1 MASTSQFDDALCD
14 RPVHSGLA
22 AVLILDA
29 DGDSEKFEVQLHE
42 GTFKGHRI
50 DPPSLDVHVSK
61 NQLVEMYTQMTCV
74 SIASR
79 PSLTVA
85 GRCAGWRWRPTSST
99 SRR

>member
-1 MASTSQFDDALCD
+1 MASASAALGLRRSSTELRCLEE
-14 RPVHSGLA
+14 RPETHSR
-22 AVLILDA
+22 
-29 DGDSEKFEVQLHE
+29 SEKFEVKLHE

-79 PSLTVA
+79 AWLTVA